1 MGKRVVVLLW
11 LLFTSMSAHAI
22 DKKVNNVTIMRVGF
36 MVDANS
42 PGGGWGFIVSK
53 PGAADCGFGLMRLP
67 PMNTDAGKAMLSL
80 MLSGQATQN
89 KLPEIAYSASA
100 TVNAV
105 CQITSAQ
112 IDSGA
117 WGERY
122 EAAAPYLG
130 ESA

>member
-1 MGKRVVVLLW
+1 
-11 LLFTSMSAHAI
+11 MSAHAI

-42 PGGGWGFIVSK
+42 PGGGWGCIVSK

-80 MLSGQATQN
+80 MLLSAQATQN

-100 TVNAV
+100 TVNEV

-112 IDSGA
+112 IDSGT
-117 WGERY
+117 
-122 EAAAPYLG
+122 
-130 ESA
+130 

>member
-1 MGKRVVVLLW
+1 MVFLLW
-11 LLFTSMSAHAI
+11 LLFTSISAHAI

-80 MLSGQATQN
+80 MLSAQATQN
-89 KLPEIAYSASA
+89 KLPEIAYSA
-100 TVNAV
+100 
-105 CQITSAQ
+105 
-112 IDSGA
+112 
-117 WGERY
+117 
-122 EAAAPYLG
+122 
-130 ESA
+130 

>member
-1 MGKRVVVLLW
+1 MRQKVAIFLLLVLV
-11 LLFTSMSAHAI
+11 SASAHAI

-80 MLSGQATQN
+80 MLSAQATQN

-105 CQITSAQ
+105 CQVTSAQ

-117 WGERY
+117 
-122 EAAAPYLG
+122 
-130 ESA
+130 

>member
-80 MLSGQATQN
+80 MLSAQATQN

-112 IDSGA
+112 LDSGA
-117 WGERY
+117 
-122 EAAAPYLG
+122 
-130 ESA
+130 

>member
-1 MGKRVVVLLW
+1 MVSCFLRCYCFLLW
-11 LLFTSMSAHAI
+11 LLFTSISAHAI

-80 MLSGQATQN
+80 MLSAQATQN

-117 WGERY
+117 
-122 EAAAPYLG
+122 
-130 ESA
+130 

>member
-1 MGKRVVVLLW
+1 M
-11 LLFTSMSAHAI
+11 
-22 DKKVNNVTIMRVGF
+22 KVAVIGAGPAGLVAAREALRHGCDVTVGF

-80 MLSGQATQN
+80 MLSAQATQN

-117 WGERY
+117 
-122 EAAAPYLG
+122 
-130 ESA
+130 

>member
-80 MLSGQATQN
+80 MLSAQATQN
-89 KLPEIAYSASA
+89 KLPEIVYSASA

-117 WGERY
+117 
-122 EAAAPYLG
+122 
-130 ESA
+130 

>member
-80 MLSGQATQN
+80 
-89 KLPEIAYSASA
+89 
-100 TVNAV
+100 
-105 CQITSAQ
+105 
-112 IDSGA
+112 
-117 WGERY
+117 
-122 EAAAPYLG
+122 
-130 ESA
+130 

>member
-11 LLFTSMSAHAI
+11 LLFTSMSVHAI

-80 MLSGQATQN
+80 MLSAQATQN

-100 TVNAV
+100 TVNEV

-112 IDSGA
+112 IDSGT
-117 WGERY
+117 
-122 EAAAPYLG
+122 
-130 ESA
+130 

>member
-1 MGKRVVVLLW
+1 MRQKVAIFLLLVLV
-11 LLFTSMSAHAI
+11 SASAHAI

-42 PGGGWGFIVSK
+42 PGGGWGCIVSK

-80 MLSGQATQN
+80 MLSAQATQN

-117 WGERY
+117 
-122 EAAAPYLG
+122 
-130 ESA
+130 

>member
-1 MGKRVVVLLW
+1 MAAIHINISPRHRQE
-11 LLFTSMSAHAI
+11 SQQRHHHACGLYGG
-22 DKKVNNVTIMRVGF
+22 R
-36 MVDANS
+36 ANS

-53 PGAADCGFGLMRLP
+53 PGAADCGFGLMHLP

-80 MLSGQATQN
+80 MLSAQATQN

-117 WGERY
+117 
-122 EAAAPYLG
+122 
-130 ESA
+130 